1 MSPPG
6 LNPISAQR
14 GVFATTHWSVV
25 LAAGEA
31 ASPQADVALG
41 ELCRAY
47 WFPLYAYV
55 RRCGETPEDAKDLT
69 QEFFAR
75 LLEKNWLSAVSRE
88 RGRFRWFLLASL
100 KHFLSNQWDR
110 ARTQKRGGGWH
121 PISLDELEPEVR
133 YSLGPTDNLTADK
146 AYDRTWALTLL
157 GQTRARLRQ
166 EFNEAG
172 KGERFEVLEQ
182 FLPGESASATY
193 AEIATRL
200 GVAEGTV
207 KSDVSRLRRRYGE
220 VLREE
225 LIQTLGSVTDLEDEM
240 HHLFESLS

>member
-1 MSPPG
+1 MPAPPS
-6 LNPISAQR
+6 NPTSIVAQTAA

-31 ASPQADVALG
+31 ASPQSDVALG
-41 ELCRAY
+41 ELCRTY

-75 LLEKNWLSAVSRE
+75 LLEKNWLRAVSRE

-110 ARTQKRGGGWH
+110 ARTQKRGGGRR
-121 PISLDELEPEVR
+121 PISLDELDPEER
-133 YSLGPTDNLTADK
+133 YSLEPTDNLTADK

-157 GQTRARLRQ
+157 DQTRVRLRQ
-166 EFNEAG
+166 EFSEAG
-172 KGERFEVLEQ
+172 KGERFELLEQ

-193 AEIATRL
+193 SEIASRL
-200 GVAEGTV
+200 GVSEGTV
-207 KSDVSRLRRRYGE
+207 KSDVS
-220 VLREE
+220 
-225 LIQTLGSVTDLEDEM
+225 
-240 HHLFESLS
+240 